1 MVAGVLAQQYS
12 AVLAFALLAM
22 VGAGSYGGHGPFWA
36 IPTETLPRKVAGSA
50 MGLINA
56 LGNLGGY
63 FGPYIV
69 GWLNKETG
77 NFVYGFGLLGVA
89 LIVGGVIS
97 ARLLPPSRSAP
108 TTQ

>member
-1 MVAGVLAQQYS
+1 MGQFS
-12 AVLAFALLAM
+12 PALSFILIAL

-63 FGPYIV
+63 FGPLAV
-69 GWLNKETG
+69 GYLNKQMG
-77 NFVYGFGLLGVA
+77 NFVYGFGLLGGG
-89 LIVGGVIS
+89 LILAGIVS
-97 ARLLPPSRSAP
+97 FLFLPPTAKP
-108 TTQ
+108 QQGAQG